1 MKNSIKRETLTPEE
15 YKKKLQELREERD
28 NLRRRAD
35 IIDKEMDTLESD
47 EKLADFTIGKYIKV
61 DRTSKGG
68 YIEYFHVD
76 SWQKE
81 PRGVALR
88 GKGYSDSPGNQIRY
102 FHTSDTLRLTWD
114 EMNDPVE
121 ISEDE
126 FIERFDKRAK
136 DIREYLLDYKTYPA
150 RDDGFK
156 FKNAVIEGKV
166 KAMFKNEDGTITD
179 LSSDLNNI
187 LRKK

>member
-1 MKNSIKRETLTPEE
+1 MIKRETLSPEE
-15 YKKKLQELREERD
+15 YKTKLSELRKERD

-35 IIDKEMDTLESD
+35 IIDKEMDALESD
-47 EKLADFTIGKYIKV
+47 EKLVDFTVGKYIKV
-61 DRTSKGG
+61 DRSLKGG

-88 GKGYSDSPGNQIRY
+88 GKGYSDSPEKHITY

-121 ISEDE
+121 ITEEE
-126 FIERFDKRAK
+126 FIEKYDQRVK
-136 DIREYLLDYKTYPA
+136 DIREYLLDYKSYTP
-150 RDDGFK
+150 REDGFK
-156 FKNAVIEGKV
+156 FKNAILD
-166 KAMFKNEDGTITD
+166 NTIKIKWITEEE
-179 LSSDLNNI
+179 N
-187 LRKK
+187 